1 MRATFP
7 FQSANVVLDNGQ
19 CVDLRVYTGTVLG
32 AESSSAT
39 HVSGVVAN
47 GRGSISSQTVS
58 TGQLW
63 LAADNGAKKSFVL
76 ADGLPFTPGVGH
88 RISVMTG
95 FAAGRLDKEL
105 NLAVHGHEYDA
116 TYWLPGED
124 FERTLT
130 RTGLMSQA
138 WGLMMV
144 VYAALIVTIIG
155 IPVALLIGM
164 WTGSKRRRTFRD
176 LRAKALATFDATTAQ
191 AASETSSSA
200 P

>member
-19 CVDLRVYTGTVLG
+19 SVDLRVYTGNVLG
-32 AESSSAT
+32 AESSSTT

-47 GRGSISSQTVS
+47 GRGSISSETIS

-63 LAADNGAKKSFVL
+63 LSAQNGAKKSFVL
-76 ADGLPFTPGVGH
+76 ADGLPFTPSVGH
-88 RISVMTG
+88 RVSVMTG
-95 FAAGRLDKEL
+95 FAAGRVDKEL

-124 FERTLT
+124 FERTLS

-155 IPVALLIGM
+155 IPVALLIGV
-164 WTGSKRRRTFRD
+164 WTGTNRRRTFKE
-176 LRAKALATFDATTAQ
+176 LRTKSLAAFDAM
-191 AASETSSSA
+191 ASLPPST
-200 P
+200 